1 MRNPYEVLGVPK
13 NATNADIKKAFRK
26 KSRKAHP
33 DRDGGSTAAQSEINV
48 AYKLLTSPDRRA
60 RFDQT
65 GDGSAQAIPP
75 LEAQARNAICRFLMQ
90 GIAQLQEG
98 NDFILFIRTGL
109 QHERGGCSKKI
120 SETKNA
126 MKKYERAR
134 KRIKGPPDNF
144 LTYAINDQ
152 IRQHEELIARMELD
166 LKMYDEALKM
176 LVDFSYET
184 DQGTQA
190 FVTFAAGGPLPS
202 WATP

>member
-1 MRNPYEVLGVPK
+1 VPK

-98 NDFILFIRTGL
+98 HDLILFIRTGL
-109 QHERGGCSKKI
+109 QHERGGCTKKI
-120 SETKNA
+120 SDTKNA
-126 MKKYERAR
+126 MKKFERAR
-134 KRIKGPPDNF
+134 KRLKGPPDNF
-144 LTYAINDQ
+144 LIYAINDA
-152 IRQHEELIARMELD
+152 IRQHQELIARMELD
-166 LKMYDEALKM
+166 LKMYDAALKM
-176 LVDFSYET
+176 IVDFTYET
-184 DQGTQA
+184 DQSTQA
-190 FVTFAAGGPLPS
+190 FVTFTAGGPLNVGAAP
-202 WATP
+202 